1 MRLLSF
7 TIFAIVVGDRTGA
20 WSREHECSSTGA
32 VEVIYKL
39 NACNFLSTSCWH
51 HFVVA
56 FRNGPAFFI
65 IQIISRR
72 EGSHFYIYDDAI
84 IYSSTA
90 SYFGAEI
97 ILKTT
102 NRCTSMVGRTL
113 LRLFVV
119 VEQFYDRPEYV

>member
-1 MRLLSF
+1 MQLSEYILLAPLRRC
-7 TIFAIVVGDRTGA
+7 IQE
-20 WSREHECSSTGA
+20 WSG
-32 VEVIYKL
+32 ILYL
-39 NACNFLSTSCWH
+39 
-51 HFVVA
+51 
-56 FRNGPAFFI
+56 FFI